1 MLVYQSVYALEFCIR
16 YEYTMGS
23 QVFSWF
29 TGLEYES
36 HIIYERWVDASYHLT
51 CSEWVQT
58 VKYSEHHN
66 RSSGLVDLFNSSP
79 FKHDDWWLE
88 DILDPL
94 FFGGHVNWYYYVYL
108 GLFYHPPPPKK
119 KQVKLKEVEFMEQLV
134 DHMSNKWSKP
144 QGEPSETCGELI
156 FLGVN
161 VALRGSP

>member
-66 RSSGLVDLFNSSP
+66 RSSRLVDLFNSSP

-94 FFGGHVNWYYYVYL
+94 FFGGHVNWYYYTWAYST
-108 GLFYHPPPPKK
+108 PPQKK
-119 KQVKLKEVEFMEQLV
+119 SHINEVEFMEQLV
-134 DHMSNKWSKP
+134 DHMSNKFSANLKVNLLKFVGSWFSW
-144 QGEPSETCGELI
+144 GL
-156 FLGVN
+156 N
-161 VALRGSP
+161 VALGGSP